1 MTIYELPSTLV
12 QCSRQEEQVMADYDA
27 IVIGAGNNALVCA
40 LYLAR
45 AGWRVLVLEQA
56 SDVGGAARSAEV
68 TCPGFK
74 HDLFATNFTSFT
86 ESPAYRDFKS
96 ELDTLDVRFLN
107 NSFPYASAYSGGKVA
122 RIYCDP
128 EMSEHEIAR
137 FSPRD
142 LAGWRAAV
150 SFFKRTAPT
159 FLPLHT
165 TTLPSVA
172 MFRRLARIAT
182 GRPADTLALCR
193 LLLESPRQFVDHH
206 FHSPE
211 VKGLFTP
218 WAFHLDYGPDVR
230 GGATFSFVSA
240 ISAYLHGIKV
250 VRGGASCLF
259 TTVRALIEK
268 YGGEVLVNSK
278 VAGIEISDNR
288 AVGVRLERGDVITAG
303 KAVIANVAPR
313 WLFGTLVASDTLPSG
328 FYRRIS
334 RFRHGVG
341 TFVVHLALSQELQWN
356 AADDLSGF
364 NYVHLYGSTEEI
376 DNTYTQALAGY
387 LPSRPMLVVS
397 QTTQVDPSR
406 APSGKHVARIHARAF
421 PMEIRDDAAGTI
433 RGREWDAIKESMADR
448 LVEMLAEHAPNVHS
462 ALLARHCVSPL
473 DLQRSNPNL
482 INGDCN
488 GGSHHLDQYYFA
500 RPVPG
505 WTRYSTPIRS
515 LHMIGASQWP
525 GSGVNGS
532 SGYLLAQ
539 QLLA

>member
-1 MTIYELPSTLV
+1 
-12 QCSRQEEQVMADYDA
+12 MADYDA
-27 IVIGAGNNALVCA
+27 IVIGSGNNGLVCA
-40 LYLAR
+40 LYLAQ
-45 AGWRVLVLEQA
+45 AGWRVLVLEQM

-68 TCPGFK
+68 TSPGFK
-74 HDLFATNFTSFT
+74 HDLFATNFTLFT
-86 ESPAYRDFKS
+86 GSPAYRDFQS
-96 ELDTLDVRFLN
+96 ELHALDVRFLSN
-107 NSFPYASAYSGGKVA
+107 NCPYATAYAGGKVA
-122 RIYCDP
+122 RVYSDP
-128 EMSEHEIAR
+128 EMTEHEFGR
-137 FSPRD
+137 YSPQD

-165 TTLPSVA
+165 TTLPSAA
-172 MFRRLARIAT
+172 MFRQLARIAM
-182 GRPADTLALCR
+182 GRPADTFALGR
-193 LLLESPRQFVDHH
+193 LILESPRQFVDRH
-206 FHSPE
+206 FHSAE

-230 GGATFSFVSA
+230 GGATFSFISA
-240 ISAYLHGIKV
+240 ISAYLHGIKIV
-250 VRGGASCLF
+250 QGGASCLF
-259 TTVRALIEK
+259 TAVRALIEK
-268 YGGEVLVNSK
+268 YGGDVSINSK
-278 VAGIEISDNR
+278 VTSVEISNGR
-288 AVGVRLERGDVITAG
+288 AVGVRLEYGDVITAA

-313 WLFGTLVASDTLPSG
+313 WLFGTLVQSDRLPSR

-341 TFVVHLALSQELQWN
+341 TFVVHLALAEELQWK
-356 AADDLSGF
+356 ASDDLSQF
-364 NYVHLYGSTEEI
+364 NYVHLYGTPEEI
-376 DNTYTQALAGY
+376 DQTYTQALSGY

-421 PMEIRDDAAGTI
+421 PMEIRGDAAGSI
-433 RGREWDAIKESMADR
+433 GGSDWDAVKGAMADR
-448 LVEMLAEHAPNVHS
+448 LVEMLAQHAPNVHS

-500 RPVPG
+500 RPAPG
-505 WTRYSTPIRS
+505 WTRYSTPIRG

-525 GSGVNGS
+525 GSGSNGI
-532 SGYLLAQ
+532 SGYLLAKR
-539 QLLA
+539 LLA